1 MTEEKPET
9 TEQERKQVSTTDSI
23 KILIRSSKL
32 AKTATGYTAA
42 TAKRP
47 GGIFFNDGNDRTT
60 DPTLSAYIDRAEVG
74 ILEKYKA
81 EVIAEAGRLID
92 AELEAVRELL
102 K

>member
-1 MTEEKPET
+1 MTEEKPEI

-42 TAKRP
+42 TQHRVA
-47 GGIFFNDGNDRTT
+47 GIFINAGNEKTT
-60 DPTLSAYIDRAEVG
+60 DPVLSSYIAMAEPV
-74 ILEKYKA
+74 ILKRHEP
-81 EVIAEAGRLID
+81 EVMAEAERLID
-92 AELEAVRELL
+92 AELEAVKELL